1 MTAATTTSRRTFG
14 PALVVGL
21 AGAGLTAVAGTR
33 EWATSQGDAAGIKI
47 EAAVTGSE
55 ASPLVAA
62 LALVALASWGV
73 LLVTRGKVRRV
84 LAGVG
89 LVASLGAFVAV
100 LFGFTDAQDAALEAA
115 IDQGATGDVFV
126 TGLTLWFYAAGVGAV
141 FAALALLVAVVHA
154 PGWPAMGSKYDAPA
168 ARREEPETDE
178 DMWRA
183 IDEGRDPT
191 S

>member
-1 MTAATTTSRRTFG
+1 MTGPTIRTRRTFG
-14 PALVVGL
+14 PTILVGL
-21 AGAGLTAVAGTR
+21 AGSVLTAVAGTR

-47 EAAVTGSE
+47 DAAVTGSE

-73 LLVTRGKVRRV
+73 LLVTRGQVRRV
-84 LAGVG
+84 LAAVG
-89 LVASLGAFVAV
+89 LLASLGASVSV
-100 LFGFTDAQDAALEAA
+100 LVGFAQAQDAALDAA

-126 TGLTLWFYAAGVGAV
+126 TGLTAWFYASGIGAV
-141 FAALALLVAVVHA
+141 LAALAFAAAVISA
-154 PGWPAMGSKYDAPA
+154 PGWPAMGTKYDAPA
-168 ARREEPETDE
+168 ARRAEPVSDE